1 MGHFLNDLSQDVC
14 SSPTKNQI
22 NSLGKLKNFTKD
34 ERGATTVEFVLWVPV
49 FMLLLILTVDVS
61 LAMYRY
67 SNIYYVARLTA
78 RQVAVR
84 QWSISEA
91 IMNATAKTKF
101 SGEEPIVSVLP
112 SDDFSKVYVI
122 IEVPINTVG
131 IFSTSTI
138 SKDIKLVATASE
150 NIERM

>member
-1 MGHFLNDLSQDVC
+1 MDHFLNDLSQGVC

-22 NSLGKLKNFTKD
+22 NSLGKLKNFMKD
-34 ERGATTVEFVLWVPV
+34 EGGATTVEFVLWVPV

-67 SNIYYVARLTA
+67 SNIYYVSRHTA

-91 IMNATAKTKF
+91 IMNATAKATF
-101 SGEEPIVSVLP
+101 SGEAPMVSVLP

-138 SKDIKLVATASE
+138 SKDIKLVATAAE
-150 NIERM
+150 NIERR

>member
-1 MGHFLNDLSQDVC
+1 MDRFQNDLSQGVC

-22 NSLGKLKNFTKD
+22 NSLGKLKNFMKD

-49 FMLLLILTVDVS
+49 FMLFLILTVDVS

-91 IMNATAKTKF
+91 IINATAKATF
-101 SGEEPIVSVLP
+101 SGEEPIVSVRP
-112 SDDFSKVYVI
+112 SADFSKVSVV

-131 IFSTSTI
+131 IYTTLTI

-150 NIERM
+150 SIERM

>member
-1 MGHFLNDLSQDVC
+1 MDYFLNDMWRSAY
-14 SSPTKNQI
+14 SAPTKNQI
-22 NSLGKLKNFTKD
+22 NSLGKLKNFMKD
-34 ERGATTVEFVLWVPV
+34 EGGSTTVEFVLWVPV

-91 IMNATAKTKF
+91 IINATAKATF
-101 SGEEPIVSVLP
+101 SGEAPIVSVLP

-150 NIERM
+150 NIERR

>member
-1 MGHFLNDLSQDVC
+1 MDHFLNDLSQGVC
-14 SSPTKNQI
+14 SSPTRNQI
-22 NSLGKLKNFTKD
+22 NSLGKLKNFIKD
-34 ERGATTVEFVLWVPV
+34 EGGSTTVEFVLWVPV
-49 FMLLLILTVDVS
+49 FMLFLILTVDVS

-91 IMNATAKTKF
+91 IINATAKATF
-101 SGEEPIVSVLP
+101 SGEAPIVSVRP
-112 SDDFSKVYVI
+112 SDDFRQVNVV

-131 IFSTSTI
+131 IFSTATI
-138 SKDIKLVATASE
+138 SRDIKLVATATE
-150 NIERM
+150 NVERM